1 LLIPVA
7 VYLFANYIFFG
18 YARKNPFRYSYLERH
33 YFIYGLEESSRQ
45 MYGEK
50 VKIIIIFGFL
60 SFITIPDINATDF
73 TEEKAPTLVRDWIPK
88 ALDNYKFDPHTIA
101 FDSSENLYITYTNNH
116 RIQKFDSNG
125 NFITKWGSEGSEDG
139 QFILPLGLDVDSHEN
154 VYVVDQGKAN
164 IQKFDSNGNFITKWG
179 PEGDKDGRITT
190 LEDIEIDSFD
200 NVFATDR
207 GRHTVLK
214 FTQEK

>member
-1 LLIPVA
+1 
-7 VYLFANYIFFG
+7 
-18 YARKNPFRYSYLERH
+18 
-33 YFIYGLEESSRQ
+33 
-45 MYGEK
+45 
-50 VKIIIIFGFL
+50 
-60 SFITIPDINATDF
+60 
-73 TEEKAPTLVRDWIPK
+73 
-88 ALDNYKFDPHTIA
+88 
-101 FDSSENLYITYTNNH
+101 
-116 RIQKFDSNG
+116 
-125 NFITKWGSEGSEDG
+125 
-139 QFILPLGLDVDSHEN
+139 

-164 IQKFDSNGNFITKWG
+164 IQKFDGNGNFITKWG

>member
-1 LLIPVA
+1 MN
-7 VYLFANYIFFG
+7 NY
-18 YARKNPFRYSYLERH
+18 
-33 YFIYGLEESSRQ
+33 
-45 MYGEK
+45 
-50 VKIIIIFGFL
+50 
-60 SFITIPDINATDF
+60 
-73 TEEKAPTLVRDWIPK
+73 
-88 ALDNYKFDPHTIA
+88 
-101 FDSSENLYITYTNNH
+101 

-179 PEGDKDGRITT
+179 IEGDKDGQITT